1 MKTAL
6 EVVVNGERRRLE
18 VDNGMV
24 LADML
29 REVLGLTGTHVGCG
43 TGSCGACTV
52 MLNGRAVKSCC
63 VPAADADGQEVAT
76 IEGLASDAE
85 HLHPVQ
91 ESFGRNHGLQC
102 GYCTPG
108 MVMSALQLL
117 RDNPDPDEAAIRRG
131 IAGNL
136 CRCTGYHFIVRA
148 IREAAASMRAG
159 EASNPAG
166 R

>member
-1 MKTAL
+1 VKTSL
-6 EVVVNGERRRLE
+6 EILVNGERHRLE
-18 VDNGMV
+18 VDNRMV

-29 REVLGLTGTHVGCG
+29 REVLGLTGTHIGCG

-52 MLNGRAVKSCC
+52 MLNGRTVKSCS
-63 VPAADADGQEVAT
+63 VLAADADGQEVTT
-76 IEGLASDAE
+76 IEGLARDAA

-91 ESFGRNHGLQC
+91 ESFVRNHGLQC

-108 MVMSALQLL
+108 MVMSAVQLL
-117 RDNPDPDEAAIRRG
+117 NDNPEPDEAAIRHS

-148 IREAAASMRAG
+148 IREAAESLRAQPP
-159 EASNPAG
+159 AKPAG